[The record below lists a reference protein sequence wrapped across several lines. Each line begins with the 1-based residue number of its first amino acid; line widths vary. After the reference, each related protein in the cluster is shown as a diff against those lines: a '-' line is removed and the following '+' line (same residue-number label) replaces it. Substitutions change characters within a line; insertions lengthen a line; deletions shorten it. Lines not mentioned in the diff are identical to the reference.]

1 MENVTFDSL
10 EKDCYTMATAAA
22 SANTADDG
30 SNCPICFEIYK
41 EPKALVCLHTFCE
54 ACIQDYILKSKEKG
68 TLSDGIECPLCRFV
82 TAVEKDEP
90 PEKWAKSLRPNF
102 ALASLLQSASFSIK
116 SSEKDEKLCQP
127 CLKQNN
133 TTSATIF
140 CSDCNERLC
149 VECKKVHDSLE
160 FSKNHESVEIE
171 KRENVEFL
179 TAFQSYQRCQQ
190 HGKKVK
196 FYCKDE
202 DKLCCSTCAII
213 THRECKGLVE
223 ISEMVKD
230 KFSSIQRSIL
240 SKQISELENTMKSSA
255 AHFVSESK
263 KLTSQATELMDHL
276 KQLREKVIHRFDALD
291 DNLKGEIKAVQTAKS
306 SEIMINA
313 FGCDEIACEMRRL
326 MHMLEL
332 ANQNGTEEQQF
343 VVVKKLMNEFVGR
356 KSQADLKFAKVES
369 INLSLNIPKTID
381 NFLDISAENM
391 SVSVESKTE
400 VIPSCAAKTLSLL
413 AEAKIEQDVG
423 EECKPWYR
431 GIGFL
436 NDGKILA
443 VDHSNKKCVL
453 MNENLKSIGGLKLP
467 YSPFNLAVTEDNC
480 VVITAGLKKK
490 LYIYEVNENN
500 TLTEKHV
507 IPVSLKCDSIS
518 NFDTNKCI
526 VGAFDSP
533 EPAHEI
539 NFAGDITQLNFDFE
553 GMQFATAKNFKC
565 CYTKETRQLLIT
577 DKRDDA
583 VHICDLANGN
593 RNTVQDKSFVKPRGI
608 SHYMNDLYFICSSG
622 TDSIVQLTTAGKVLA
637 VNKINMNC
645 PYSICISQDK
655 NKLLVSNNHSEVK
668 RLLLF
673 KIEQ

>member
-1 MENVTFDSL
+1 
-10 EKDCYTMATAAA
+10 MAT
-22 SANTADDG
+22 NTADDG
-30 SNCPICFEIYK
+30 SKCPICFEIYK

-54 ACIQDYILKSKEKG
+54 ACIQEYILKSKEKG
-68 TLSDGIECPLCRFV
+68 ILCDGIECPLCRFV
-82 TAVEKDEP
+82 TTVVKDEP

-102 ALASLLQSASFSIK
+102 ALASLLESASFSIK

-140 CSDCNERLC
+140 CSVCNERLC
-149 VECKKVHDSLE
+149 GECKKVHDSLE
-160 FSKNHESVEIE
+160 FTKNHESVEIE
-171 KRENVEFL
+171 KREIVEFL
-179 TAFQSYQRCQQ
+179 TAFQTFQRCQR

-213 THRECKGLVE
+213 AHRECKGLIE
-223 ISEMVKD
+223 ISEIAKD
-230 KFSSIQRSIL
+230 KCSSIQCSIL

-263 KLTSQATELMDHL
+263 KLTSQSTELMDNL
-276 KQLREKVIHRFDALD
+276 KQLREKVIQRFDALE

-313 FGCDEIACEMRRL
+313 VGCDDIACEMRRL

-343 VVVKKLMNEFVGR
+343 VVVKKLRDEFAGR
-356 KSQADLKFAKVES
+356 KSQADLKFAEVES
-369 INLSLNIPKTID
+369 INLSLNIPKTMD
-381 NFLDISAENM
+381 NFLDMSPENL

-400 VIPSCAAKTLSLL
+400 VIPSCAAKTLNLL
-413 AEAKIEQDVG
+413 AEVKIEQDTN
-423 EECKPWYR
+423 EEYEPWYR

-436 NDGKILA
+436 NDGRIVA
-443 VDHSNKKCVL
+443 VDNSNKKCVL
-453 MNENLKSIGGLKLP
+453 MNENLEGIGELKLP
-467 YSPFNLAVTEDNC
+467 CSPLNLTVTEENC
-480 VVITAGLKKK
+480 VVITAGVNKK

-507 IPVSLKCDSIS
+507 MPVSQKCDSIT
-518 NFDTNKCI
+518 NFDINKYI
-526 VGAFDSP
+526 VGAFDSS

-539 NFAGDITQLNFDFE
+539 NVAGDIAQLNFDFE
-553 GMQFATAKNFKC
+553 GMQFTTAKDFKC

-577 DKRDDA
+577 DNRENA
-583 VHICDLANGN
+583 VYVCNLANGN
-593 RNTVQDKSFVKPRGI
+593 RSTVHDKSFVKLRGI

-637 VNKINMNC
+637 VNKINTKG

-655 NKLLVSNNHSEVK
+655 NKLLVSNNRSEVK

-673 KIEQ
+673 KIQ